1 MYVLGIESATPV
13 AGVAVTNN
21 GRILAERMV
30 NNRKTHSG
38 HLLPMVKSVIEEAG
52 IGPGDIDGVAVS
64 SGPGSFTGLRIG
76 MSTAKTL
83 AQVWQV
89 PVVGVS
95 TLDALAHPL
104 VGLANLVCPVLN
116 ARKNEVYTAVY
127 DGADG
132 TMKNLTGSKALK
144 PGDLA
149 ALLAGWPDRAVTFL
163 GDGVLEYR
171 ERLVELLG
179 ERAFFVPGAIN
190 LPRGSSVADLGWIKL
205 EKCEGVDPLSLL
217 PDYVR
222 QSEAEVKWQQKQQ
235 TTAKGCS
242 GCSFP

>member
-13 AGVAVTNN
+13 AGVAVAHR

-38 HLLPMVKSVIEEAG
+38 HLLPMIRAVIEEAC
-52 IGPGDIDGVAVS
+52 IRPGDIGGIAVS

-83 AQVWQV
+83 AQVWRV

-104 VGLANLVCPVLN
+104 AGLANLICPVLN

-127 DGADG
+127 DGLGG
-132 TMKNLTGSKALK
+132 TVKNLTGPRALQ

-149 ALLAGWPDRAVTFL
+149 ALLEQWASRAVTLL
-163 GDGVLEYR
+163 GDGVEVYH
-171 ERLVELLG
+171 ERFIELLG
-179 ERAFFVPGAIN
+179 NRVFFAPGAIS
-190 LPRGSSVADLGWIKL
+190 LPRGAAVAEVGWTRL
-205 EKCEGVDPLSLL
+205 EKGEGVDPLSLL
-217 PDYVR
+217 PEYVR
-222 QSEAEVKWQQKQQ
+222 LSEAEVKWQQKQQ
-235 TTAKGCS
+235 QEMSSCS
-242 GCSFP
+242 V

>member
-13 AGVAVTNN
+13 AGVAVVHR
-21 GRILAERMV
+21 GRVLADRMI

-38 HLLPMVKSVIEEAG
+38 RLLPMVKAVIDEAG
-52 IGPGDIDGVAVS
+52 IEPADIGGIAVS

-76 MSTAKTL
+76 MTTAKTL
-83 AQVWQV
+83 AQVWKV

-104 VGLANLVCPVLN
+104 TGLANLVCPVLN

-127 DGADG
+127 DGAGG
-132 TMKNLTGSKALK
+132 TLANLTGPRALK

-149 ALLAGWPDRAVTFL
+149 SLLDQWPDRAITFM
-163 GDGVLEYR
+163 GDGVEEYR
-171 ERLVELLG
+171 EKLTELLG
-179 ERAFFVPGAIN
+179 DRAHFAQGAVT
-190 LPRGSSVADLGWIKL
+190 LPRGSSVADLGGIRL
-205 EKCEGVDPLSLL
+205 EKGEGVDPLSLL

-222 QSEAEVKWQQKQQ
+222 LSEAEVKWQQKQQ
-235 TTAKGCS
+235 AEKKDFWG
-242 GCSFP
+242 